1 MKNVVLGLGK
11 LEQSLYKDWFVL
23 FTKTHACQTNKTKV
37 WLTFHWAELLVHVH
51 VGIYIYVHIYIYI
64 IYIYICVFCCVYS
77 IHIACVYIYIYIH
90 IYIHVCV
97 LISQNIF
104 LLLDG
109 GTDAEQHCVGSRS
122 EDYGPID

>member
-64 IYIYICVFCCVYS
+64 IYIYMCIFLCIQYTHRMC
-77 IHIACVYIYIYIH
+77 IYIYIYTY
-90 IYIHVCV
+90 IYTRMCTHFTKY
-97 LISQNIF
+97 IF
-104 LLLDG
+104 V
-109 GTDAEQHCVGSRS
+109 A
-122 EDYGPID
+122 